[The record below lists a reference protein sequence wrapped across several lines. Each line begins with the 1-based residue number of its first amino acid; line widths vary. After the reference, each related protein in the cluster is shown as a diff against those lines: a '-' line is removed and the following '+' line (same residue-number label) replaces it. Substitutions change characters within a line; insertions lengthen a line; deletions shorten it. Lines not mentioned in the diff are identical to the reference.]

1 MIDLNKLSKV
11 VFAILDDASARCPIQ
26 LISARIVEDGSV
38 PGFEECDDA
47 DRDTLVRAVVVA
59 SADYDIR
66 AGRTGGAG
74 RKELFKGGSSAAEP
88 TGPGAKLAKR
98 LREAH
103 GLDRATALR
112 ATNRFLE
119 HLMNTGEM
127 LTDDEIARRFK

>member
-11 VFAILDDASARCPIQ
+11 VFAILDEASARCPIQ
-26 LISARIVEDGSV
+26 LIAERIVEDGSV
-38 PGFEECDDA
+38 PGFAGLDDA

-74 RKELFKGGSSAAEP
+74 RKELFKGGSAAEP
-88 TGPGAKLAKR
+88 TGPGAKVAKR

-112 ATNRFLE
+112 VTNRFLE

-127 LTDDEIARRFK
+127 LTDDEIVRRFK